1 MIDTNSCA
9 NAMLFVGV
17 VGLII
22 GFLAGYIVGNGG
34 KVND

>member
-9 NAMLFVGV
+9 NAMLFVGL

-22 GFLAGYIVGNGG
+22 GLLAGFVAG
-34 KVND
+34 KWE